1 MPRAPTQKKIIQE
14 VEIMFLKKIFN
25 SKKLLAV
32 NVAVVVVT
40 TGLLL
45 TGVLHVFGSAKMP
58 ATENGGPQPTAV
70 AVTEP
75 VSGNGI
81 EALQQTFR
89 GVSQKLLPVVVEID
103 VVDVVKQQVPEFQSP
118 FDFFF
123 GPQNGNKGPKEREF
137 KRFGLG
143 SGVIVRQTGDRVY
156 VLTNNHVAGE
166 ADEISVKLHDGR
178 QFTAKL
184 VGRDE
189 RRDLALVEFQSSKPV
204 PVAELADSDLVQ
216 VGDIVFAVGNPLGF
230 ESTVTMGIV
239 SAVGRRTDPSMGVG
253 SFTDYIQ
260 TDAAINQ
267 GNSGGPLVD
276 IYGRVVGLNTWIS
289 SPSGGSVGLGFTIP
303 INNAKSAIEDF
314 ITKGK
319 VEYGWLG
326 VSMGDIPDEFRS
338 DLTVGER
345 DGAFIYSVYKD
356 SPADKAGILPGDF
369 VYRINGEPVED
380 STHFLFTVAN
390 LPFNKPATFDLM
402 RVGKDVSLTVR
413 IEKRKDDSEL
423 QNQAAKLWP
432 GFSVVK
438 INEDIQK
445 QLDLPRRMGDLVI
458 ANVEEGSP
466 AAVAG
471 LRTGDI
477 VLDINGTQ
485 VKNLMSFY
493 RTLDDRQKKERVFR
507 IYRQGTELIIGLV
520 G

>member
-1 MPRAPTQKKIIQE
+1 MFFKK
-14 VEIMFLKKIFN
+14 LFN
-25 SKKLLAV
+25 SRKLLAV
-32 NVAVVVVT
+32 NIAVVMIT
-40 TGLLL
+40 AGLLL
-45 TGVLHVFGSAKMP
+45 TGVFHVFGSAKVP
-58 ATENGGPQPTAV
+58 ASEIAYPQTEAAVSEAVPTG
-70 AVTEP
+70 
-75 VSGNGI
+75 SI

-89 GVSQKLLPVVVEID
+89 GVSQKVLPVVVEID
-103 VVDVVKQQVPEFQSP
+103 VVDVVKQQVPQFQSP

-123 GPQNGNKGPKEREF
+123 GPKEGNKGPQEREF
-137 KRFGLG
+137 KLYGLG

-166 ADEISVKLHDGR
+166 ADEISVKLQDGR

-189 RRDLALVEFQSSKPV
+189 RRDLALVEFQSKQPV
-204 PVAELADSDLVQ
+204 PVAELSDSDLVQ
-216 VGDIVFAVGNPLGF
+216 VGDIVFAVGNPMGF

-239 SAVGRRTDPSMGVG
+239 SAVGRRTEPGMGVG

-276 IYGRVVGLNTWIS
+276 IYGRVVGINTWIS
-289 SPSGGSVGLGFTIP
+289 SPSGGNVGLGFTIP
-303 INNAKSAIEDF
+303 INNAKTAIEDF

-326 VSMGDIPDEFRS
+326 VNMGDIPEDFRA

-345 DGAFIYSVYKD
+345 GGAFIYNVYQG

-390 LPFNKPATFDLM
+390 LTFNKPATFDLI
-402 RVGKDVSLTVR
+402 RGGKDLSITVR
-413 IEKRKDDSEL
+413 IEKRKDEKEL
-423 QNQAAKLWP
+423 QNQSKMLWP
-432 GFSVVK
+432 GFSAVK
-438 INEDIQK
+438 INDDIQR
-445 QLDLPRRMGDLVI
+445 QLDLPKRMGELVI

-471 LRTGDI
+471 LRSGDI
-477 VLDINGTQ
+477 IMNINGTQ
-485 VKNLMSFY
+485 VKNLMGFY
-493 RTLDDRQKKERVFR
+493 RTLNDQQKKELVFR
-507 IYRQGTELIIGLV
+507 IFRQGSELIIGLV
-520 G
+520 RS

>member
-1 MPRAPTQKKIIQE
+1 MPASTKFME
-14 VEIMFLKKIFN
+14 EDEIMSLKKLFS
-25 SKKLLAV
+25 SKRFLAM
-32 NVAVVVVT
+32 NVAIVVITAGV
-40 TGLLL
+40 LL
-45 TGVLHVFGSAKMP
+45 TGVLHVFGSAQMP
-58 ATENGGPQPTAV
+58 AAGTTGPQTA
-70 AVTEP
+70 AVVETEP
-75 VSGNGI
+75 ASGSDI
-81 EALQQTFR
+81 AALQQTFR
-89 GVSQKLLPVVVEID
+89 GVSQKVLPVVVEIG

-118 FDFFF
+118 FDYFF
-123 GPQNGNKGPKEREF
+123 GPQNGNNGQKEREF

-166 ADEISVKLHDGR
+166 AEEISVKLYDGR

-189 RRDLALVEFQSSKPV
+189 RRDLALVEFQAKEPV

-239 SAVGRRTDPSMGVG
+239 SAVGRRTDPAMGVG

-276 IYGRVVGLNTWIS
+276 IYGRVVGVNTWIS

-326 VSMGDIPDEFRS
+326 VSMGDIPDEYRS
-338 DLTVGER
+338 DLTVGEGG
-345 DGAFIYSVYKD
+345 GAFIYSVYQG

-369 VYRINGEPVED
+369 VYRINGEPVKD
-380 STHFLFTVAN
+380 STQFMYTVAN
-390 LPFNKPATFDLM
+390 LPFNKPETFDL
-402 RVGKDVSLTVR
+402 RRGGKDMSLTVR
-413 IEKRKDDSEL
+413 VEKRKDDSEL
-423 QNQAAKLWP
+423 QNQAGKLWP

-438 INEDIQK
+438 ITEDIQK

-458 ANVEEGSP
+458 ANVEQGSP

-485 VKNLMSFY
+485 VKNLSGFY
-493 RTLDDRQKKERVFR
+493 RTLNDRQQKERLFH
-507 IYRQGTELIIGLV
+507 IYRQGTELSIGLV

>member
-1 MPRAPTQKKIIQE
+1 
-14 VEIMFLKKIFN
+14 MFLKKIFS
-25 SKKLLAV
+25 SKRFLAV
-32 NVAVVVVT
+32 NVAIVAIT

-45 TGVLHVFGSAKMP
+45 TGVFHVFGSGNMP
-58 ATENGGPQPTAV
+58 ASESYAPQQTAV

-75 VSGNGI
+75 VTGNGI

-89 GVSQKLLPVVVEID
+89 GVSQKVLPVVVEID

-123 GPQNGNKGPKEREF
+123 GPGNGNNGPKEREF
-137 KRFGLG
+137 KQFGLG
-143 SGVIVRQTGDRVY
+143 SGVIVRQIGDRVY

-204 PVAELADSDLVQ
+204 PVAELADSDVVQ

-239 SAVGRRTDPSMGVG
+239 SAVGRQTDPRMGVG

-260 TDAAINQ
+260 TDASINQ

-276 IYGRVVGLNTWIS
+276 IYGRVLGINTWIS

-303 INNAKSAIEDF
+303 INNAKSSIED
-314 ITKGK
+314 IIAKGK

-326 VSMGDIPDEFRS
+326 VNMGDIPEEFRA

-345 DGAFIYSVYKD
+345 SGAFIYNVYKN

-380 STHFLFTVAN
+380 SSNFLFTVAN
-390 LPFNKPATFDLM
+390 LPFNKPATFDLI
-402 RVGKDVSLTVR
+402 RGGKDMTLTVR

-423 QNQAAKLWP
+423 QNQGVKLWP

-438 INEDIQK
+438 VTEDIQK
-445 QLDLPRRMGDLVI
+445 QLDLPKRMGDLVV
-458 ANVEEGSP
+458 ANVEQGSP

-471 LRTGDI
+471 LRTGD
-477 VLDINGTQ
+477 VVMDINGTQ

-493 RTLDDRQKKERVFR
+493 RNLNDKQKKEHMFH
-507 IYRQGTELIIGLV
+507 IYRQGAELIIGLI